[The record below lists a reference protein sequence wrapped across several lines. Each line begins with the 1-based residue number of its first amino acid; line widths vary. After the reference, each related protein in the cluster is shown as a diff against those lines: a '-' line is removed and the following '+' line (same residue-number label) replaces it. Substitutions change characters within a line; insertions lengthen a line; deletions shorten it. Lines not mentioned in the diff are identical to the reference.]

1 MPLTPRLLAAVA
13 GLAVAAGSLAVP
25 AAAAP
30 DATVS
35 PTAGAAK
42 ATRTAR
48 TSAAEARR
56 VGRVRTPKLRWY
68 SCYVWAQCATTKVP
82 LDYDRPYGKKVTI
95 ALLRV
100 KARDQKHKIGS
111 LFVNPGGPGVPATDF
126 ALLSPLFLS
135 DSLLQRFDVV
145 GMDPRG
151 IGASSN
157 VNCFGTARRQTV
169 ALKGMRPLFPYG
181 KKQEK
186 AYVAAAKTF
195 GRACSTR
202 GRTLAGAMS
211 TAEVAR
217 DMEVMRRA
225 VGDRKLSYLGFS
237 YGTAIGQYYAN
248 LFPDRFRAIAVDG
261 VINPRTWAGS
271 KRTGNT
277 IQDDRLR
284 SADGAYRAFAEIMRR
299 CDRAGSAR
307 CAFAAGNPLNNF
319 ATITRRL
326 KAHPIVVDV
335 PLLNIKVRQT
345 YADFIGAILDA
356 LYSPTAGDDVTAL
369 SQAMWLLTA
378 PAGVP
383 AAKLASARTAVGE
396 RIRLRELGRA
406 FPYENAID
414 AYASVTC
421 TDGRHPR
428 DAAKWPAMAAKADRR
443 APYFGRAWAWSSVMC
458 ARKTWTVRDEDAYT
472 GPFTRRTANTV
483 LLVGS
488 YWDPATNYRDAV
500 IAARNLPN
508 SRVLSSNNWGHTA
521 YGTSACATGAIDRY
535 LLHKTLPAK
544 GAVCVGDDQ
553 PFTAPLTTDPDPVVS
568 LSADL
573 RSASVDT
580 IVARGLPAPGTAK
593 GLPPIARTFTGR

>member
-1 MPLTPRLLAAVA
+1 MPFIPRLVAAVA
-13 GLAVAAGSLAVP
+13 GAAVAAGLVAVP
-25 AAAAP
+25 AAAMPAS
-30 DATVS
+30 AVVRT
-35 PTAGAAK
+35 PTAAK
-42 ATRTAR
+42 APSAAH

-68 SCYVWAQCATTKVP
+68 SCYAWAQCATAKVP
-82 LDYDRPYGKKVTI
+82 LDYDRPHGKQTTI

-135 DSLLQRFDVV
+135 DSLLARFDVV

-157 VNCFGTARRQTV
+157 VNCFGTAGRQTV

-181 KKQEK
+181 KKEEK

-195 GRACSTR
+195 GKACSTR
-202 GRTLAGAMS
+202 GRTLAGAIS

-217 DMEVMRRA
+217 DMDVMRRA
-225 VGDRKLSYLGFS
+225 VGDRRLSYLGFS
-237 YGTAIGQYYAN
+237 YGTAIGQFYAN
-248 LFPDRFRAIAVDG
+248 MFPDRFRAIAVDG
-261 VINPRTWAGS
+261 VINPRAWVGS
-271 KRTGNT
+271 KKTGKT
-277 IQDDRLR
+277 IQDERLR
-284 SADGAYRAFAEIMRR
+284 SADGAYRAFVEIMRR
-299 CDRAGSAR
+299 CHRAGSAR

-326 KAHPIVVDV
+326 KAHPIVMDV
-335 PLLNIKVRQT
+335 PLLNITAKVT
-345 YADFIGAILDA
+345 YADFIGDILDA
-356 LYSPTAGDDVTAL
+356 LYSPTAGDDVTTL

-383 AAKLASARTAVGE
+383 AARLSSARTAVAE
-396 RIRLRELGRA
+396 RIRQRELARA
-406 FPYENAID
+406 FPYQNAID

-421 TDGRHPR
+421 TDGRHPK

-443 APYFGRAWAWSSVMC
+443 APYFGRAWAWASVMC

-472 GPFTRRTANTV
+472 GPFTKRTANTV
-483 LLVGS
+483 LMVGS

-500 IAARNLPN
+500 IASRNLPN
-508 SRVLSSNNWGHTA
+508 SRLLSSNNWGHTA
-521 YGTSACATGAIDRY
+521 YGTSACATGAVDRY

-544 GAVCVGDDQ
+544 GTVCVGEDQ
-553 PFTAPLTTDPDPVVS
+553 PFTTPLATDPDLAVS

-573 RSASVDT
+573 RNASVDA
-580 IVARGLPAPGTAK
+580 IVARGMPAPGAAK
-593 GLPPIARTFTGR
+593 QLPPIGRTR